1 MFSGRDEHMFYY
13 YWIMIPALL
22 LSLYAQSRVTSAFNK
37 YSSQRTVNGWT
48 GRDTARKILDDNG
61 MSDIDV
67 LETAGN
73 LTDNYNPSK
82 GTVNLSKGVFSSSSI
97 SAVGVAAHET
107 GHALQHRD
115 EYMPLKIRSFLVPVA
130 NIGSMAGPYIVIFG
144 LIFRQDIFL
153 QIGIVPFS
161 AAVLFYLITLPVEL
175 NASKRALEVLEREE
189 ILTRDELVPARKVLN
204 AAALT
209 YMAAALSAILTLLRL
224 VLLSRNRR

>member
-1 MFSGRDEHMFYY
+1 MFYY

-37 YSSQRTVNGWT
+37 YSRQRTVNGWT

-153 QIGIVPFS
+153 QIGIVLFS

-189 ILTRDELVPARKVLN
+189 ILTREELVPARKVLN

>member
-1 MFSGRDEHMFYY
+1 MFYY

-153 QIGIVPFS
+153 QIGIVLFS

-189 ILTRDELVPARKVLN
+189 ILTREELVPARKVLN

>member
-1 MFSGRDEHMFYY
+1 MFYY

-37 YSSQRTVNGWT
+37 YSKQRTANGWT

-82 GTVNLSKGVFSSSSI
+82 GTVNLSRGVFSSSSI

-144 LIFRQDIFL
+144 LIFSLEIFL
-153 QIGIVPFS
+153 QIGIVLFS
-161 AAVLFYLITLPVEL
+161 AAVLFYLVTLPVEL
-175 NASKRALEVLEREE
+175 NASKRALEVLERDE
-189 ILTRDELVPARKVLN
+189 ILTREELVPARKVLN

>member
-1 MFSGRDEHMFYY
+1 MYY
-13 YWIMIPALL
+13 YWLIIPALL
-22 LSLYAQSRVTSAFNK
+22 LSLYAQARVKSAFNK
-37 YSSQRTVNGWT
+37 YSKQKSQGGIT
-48 GRDTARKILDDNG
+48 GRETARRILDDNG

-73 LTDNYNPSK
+73 LTDNFNPSK
-82 GTVNLSKGVFSSSSI
+82 GTVNLSKSVFSSSSI
-97 SAVGVAAHET
+97 SAIGVAAHET

-144 LIFRQDIFL
+144 IIFSIEILL
-153 QIGIVPFS
+153 QIGIVLFS
-161 AAVLFYLITLPVEL
+161 AAVLFYLVTLPVEL

-189 ILTRDELVPARKVLN
+189 ILTRDEIVPAKKVLN

-209 YMAAALSAILTLLRL
+209 YIAAALSAVLTLLRL
-224 VLLSRNRR
+224 VLISRNRR

>member
-1 MFSGRDEHMFYY
+1 MFYY

-153 QIGIVPFS
+153 QIGIVLFS

>member
-1 MFSGRDEHMFYY
+1 MFYY

-37 YSSQRTVNGWT
+37 YSRQRTVNGWT

-144 LIFRQDIFL
+144 LIFSLEIFL
-153 QIGIVPFS
+153 QIGIVLFS

-189 ILTRDELVPARKVLN
+189 ILTREELVPARKVLN